1 MNINAYAILMQKSA
15 LKKYRYKGHRTD
27 VQIPETCQWAPLFS
41 FQKAGVP
48 ETGNL
53 CESDPIQLRYLP
65 R

>member
-1 MNINAYAILMQKSA
+1 M
-15 LKKYRYKGHRTD
+15 GHRTD

-48 ETGNL
+48 KTGNL
-53 CESDPIQLRYLP
+53 CESDPIQLRYFP